1 MGEVEAQELQLSI
14 MVQAEANEVN
24 SLPYVPNQ
32 LSRCRGFNWWLRMS
46 IYSVFVLAG
55 QTIATLLG
63 RQYYEKG
70 GKSNWLAT
78 LVQLCGFPILL
89 PFYFI
94 PALNKNCPTT
104 NSTIAFESKPPSTL
118 VLASIYAS
126 LGLLIAADCY
136 LYSVGLSYLPV
147 STYSL
152 ICASQLAFNA
162 LFSFFLNS
170 QKFTPYIVNSL
181 VVLTI
186 SSSLLVLQG
195 DDSADSSKVSR
206 SKYIIGFIC
215 TVGASAGYALT
226 LSLTQLVFIKVIKKE
241 TFRVIMDLIVFQ
253 SVFSTAIILV
263 GFFAS
268 GDWKGIKDEMEGFE
282 LGKVSYIMNLT
293 WTAIVWQFFTI
304 GIVGLV
310 FEASSLF
317 SNSISAVGLP
327 IVPVLAVIFF
337 HDKMDGI
344 KVMSLVLAI
353 WGFISYV
360 YQHYLDD
367 RKFKSEKKAANDE
380 VSKAF
385 AQENING

>member
-14 MVQAEANEVN
+14 MAQAEENEGKVA
-24 SLPYVPNQ
+24 VPNQ
-32 LSRCRGFNWWLRMS
+32 LSRRRGFDWWLRMS
-46 IYSVFVLAG
+46 IYTVLVLAG
-55 QTIATLLG
+55 QAIATLLG

-70 GKSNWLAT
+70 GSSNWLAT

-89 PFYFI
+89 PVYFI

-104 NSTIAFESKPPSTL
+104 NSTIALESNPPSTL
-118 VLASIYAS
+118 VRASVYAS
-126 LGLLIAADCY
+126 LGALVAADCY

-195 DDSADSSKVSR
+195 DDDSADSSKVSR
-206 SKYIIGFIC
+206 PKYIIGFIC
-215 TVGASAGYALT
+215 TLGASAGYALQ
-226 LSLTQLVFIKVIKKE
+226 LSLTQLIFVKVIRKE
-241 TFRVIMDLIVFQ
+241 TFKEIINMIVYP
-253 SVFSTAIILV
+253 SIFSSAIILV

-268 GDWKGIKDEMEGFE
+268 GDWKVIQNEMEAFE
-282 LGKVSYIMNLT
+282 LGKVSYIMNLA
-293 WTAIVWQFFTI
+293 WTAITWALFSI
-304 GIVGLV
+304 GTVGLV

-317 SNSISAVGLP
+317 SNAISAVGLP
-327 IVPVLAVIFF
+327 IVPVIAVIFF

-344 KVMSLVLAI
+344 KAMSMVLAI

-367 RKFKSEKKAANDE
+367 RKSKREKIAANDAP
-380 VSKAF
+380 SKAF
-385 AQENING
+385 PLENI